1 MYQIILGKNSG
12 HIVSMA
18 KELKRHLVWPL
29 IIVKNVSK
37 DSHVWKRRL
46 KEKIKTILKEH
57 RNNENLLFW
66 FPTETKYI
74 DAQRT
79 SKSRIFYAARRRL
92 FLVQVAEYSCPFKN
106 LSNSDC

>member
-1 MYQIILGKNSG
+1 MF
-12 HIVSMA
+12 
-18 KELKRHLVWPL
+18 
-29 IIVKNVSK
+29 VKNVSK
-37 DSHVWKRRL
+37 DSRVWKRRL
-46 KEKIKTILKEH
+46 KEKIKNILKEH

-79 SKSRIFYAARRRL
+79 SKSRIFYTARRRL